1 MENLR
6 VYKRRI
12 TQFIERVHD
21 ARYRE
26 RAPLDAAYIYH
37 DDTPIPHEEALT
49 RSDFAPIA
57 VGDAWGKLWGCAWF
71 RFTGTVPESMAGK
84 QVVALID
91 VDGEGCVFEH
101 GVPVRGLTTANA
113 MRINETKRRVPITD
127 RGSGGERVDLLV
139 EAGANTLFGERGE
152 AHEYRLKQ
160 AELAVYDEEAWQ
172 LALDLYFLMNLAENL
187 PEASTRARQIYRGL
201 NDAANAYADGAGL
214 SESRKI
220 TERMLSVPAA
230 ASSATVWSVGHAHI
244 DLGWLW
250 PVRETRRKGGRTFST
265 ALRLMEQYPE
275 YIFGAS
281 QPQLYQWAKTDYP
294 ELYEQI
300 KRRVAEGRWECQGAM
315 WVEPDMNLAG
325 GEALVRQ
332 CLYGRAF
339 FREEFGVEVDN
350 LWLPDV
356 FGYSAALPQILKKSG
371 VEYFVTQKISWNEM
385 NEFPHHTFYWEGID
399 GTRILSHFLPTN
411 NYNVVNTPEQ
421 LVKAEQRFAQAD
433 VQPHFLNLYGVG
445 DGGGGPSRTNIEFGL
460 RGRNTD
466 GMPKFKFAKA
476 AEFLDHIGSIAPDR
490 LPVWVGELYLEL
502 HRGTYTTQALM
513 KKYNRQ
519 LELLLRD
526 VEFLSVLAGS
536 YPAAELGAVWR
547 DTLLNQFHDILP
559 GSSIGWVYKDAH
571 ELSRKN
577 LAILADMA
585 EAALARLHGRRSG
598 SPSHLVIYNTLSW
611 DRLGEVSVAKSTVG
625 EAGVSFKDAAGHRLP
640 CAELEDSYVILTSL
654 PAMGYTTVSV
664 EKGVSEQSAAGDSA
678 VRTTKDSLENRF
690 LRVRFGE
697 DGTLSSIYDKELDRE
712 MLAGCAND
720 LMLWEDL
727 PYSWDAWDVSH
738 YYRETQPTHAA
749 LVARTVSAD
758 TPAYGAVRQALT
770 IGESTVEQHISLAED
785 SRRLTFE
792 TTVDWRES
800 HRFLKVAADTA
811 VHSHEATYEIQF
823 GQVRRANHE
832 NTSWE
837 KAKFEV
843 AGHRY
848 ADLSQPDFG
857 FAVIN
862 DCKYG
867 HRIIGNSVELSLL
880 RSPKSPD
887 PEADMHVHT
896 FTYAYVPHAGN
907 VTEGGVLEAAHEL
920 NSKPIV
926 YPVDSAPAESARS
939 SFGVDGGSVKIEAVK
954 RSESKDGVI
963 LRLYEYAGQTARV
976 SVRVGTEYSSAEETN
991 LEERV
996 LGSLGVE
1003 DGSVAL
1009 EFDPFEIKTIKLV
1022 E

>member
-6 VYKRRI
+6 IYKRRI
-12 TQFIERVHD
+12 SQFIERVHET
-21 ARYRE
+21 RYRE
-26 RAPLDAAYIYH
+26 RAPLAASYIYH
-37 DDTPIPHEEALT
+37 DDTPIPHEAASS
-49 RSDFAPIA
+49 RSDFSPIA
-57 VGDAWGKLWGCAWF
+57 VGEAWGKLWGCAWF
-71 RFTGTVPESMAGK
+71 RFTGNVPASMEGRH
-84 QVVALID
+84 VVALID
-91 VDGEGCVFEH
+91 VEGEGCVFEN

-113 MRINETKRRVPITD
+113 MRVNETKRRVPISD
-127 RGSGGERVDLLV
+127 RARGGEPVNLLV

-152 AHEYRLKQ
+152 DHEYLLKQ

-172 LALDLYFLMNLAENL
+172 LSLDLYFLMNLAENL
-187 PEASTRARQIYRGL
+187 PEDSTRARQIYRGL
-201 NDAANAYADGAGL
+201 NDAANAYGDGVGL
-214 SESRKI
+214 ARCREI
-220 TERMLSVPAA
+220 TQSMLAVPAA

-275 YIFGAS
+275 YVFGAS
-281 QPQLYQWAKTDYP
+281 QPQLYQWAKADYP

-300 KRRVAEGRWECQGAM
+300 KKRVAEGRWECQGAM

-339 FREEFGVEVDN
+339 FREEFGIDVDN

-371 VEYFVTQKISWNEM
+371 VDYFVTQKISWNEM

-421 LVKAEQRFAQAD
+421 LVKAERRFAQAD

-445 DGGGGPSRTNIEFGL
+445 DGGGGPSRTNIEFGR
-460 RGRNTD
+460 RGGNTD

-476 AEFLDHIGSIAPDR
+476 AEFLSHIGSIDPDR

-536 YPAAELGAVWR
+536 YPAAELGEVWR

-559 GSSIGWVYKDAH
+559 GSSIGWVYEDAH
-571 ELSRKN
+571 DVSRKN
-577 LAILADMA
+577 LALLADLA
-585 EAALARLHGRRSG
+585 ETALTKLHGPRSQ
-598 SPSHLVIYNTLSW
+598 SPSHLIVYNSLSW
-611 DRLGEVSVAKSTVG
+611 DRRGEVSVAKATVG
-625 EAGVSFKDAAGHRLP
+625 GSGVSFSDANGEP
-640 CAELEDSYVILTSL
+640 IPSAELEDSYVILAPL
-654 PAMGYTTVSV
+654 PSMGYTTISV
-664 EKGVSEQSAAGDSA
+664 KKAGDGRKPASEST

-697 DGTLSSIYDKELDRE
+697 DGTVSSIFDKELDRE
-712 MLAGCAND
+712 MLAGPAND
-720 LMLWEDL
+720 LMLWEDH

-738 YYRETQPTHAA
+738 YYRETAPSHAA
-749 LVARTVSAD
+749 LVTRTVAAD
-758 TPAYGAVRQALT
+758 TPAYGAVRQALS
-770 IGESTVEQHISLAED
+770 IGESTIEQLVSLAED
-785 SRRLTFE
+785 SRKLTFE

-800 HRFLKVAADTA
+800 HKFLKVAADTA

-848 ADLSQPDFG
+848 ADLSQPDLG

-867 HRIIGNSVELSLL
+867 HRIIGNRVELSLL

-907 VTEGGVLEAAHEL
+907 VTDGGVLEAAHEL

-926 YPVDSAPAESARS
+926 YPVDSAPGEPVRS
-939 SFGVDGGSVKIEAVK
+939 SFAVDGGTVKIETIK
-954 RSESKDGVI
+954 RSELADGVV
-963 LRLYEYAGQTARV
+963 LRLYEYAGRTART
-976 SVRVGTEYSSAEETN
+976 SIRVGSGCSAAEETN
-991 LEERV
+991 LEERP
-996 LGSLGVE
+996 LRSLAIE
-1003 DGSVAL
+1003 DGSVSL
-1009 EFDPFEIKTIKLV
+1009 ELGPYEIKTVKLAD
-1022 E
+1022 